1 MINRKVLRSIIQSYC
16 KKNKNK
22 EQNNIPTDNKSR
34 PERFALKKMGGKKKE
49 KQNIMYYLK
58 IN

>member
-34 PERFALKKMGGKKKE
+34 PERFALKKNGREEKGKAKYNVLFK
-49 KQNIMYYLK
+49 N
-58 IN
+58 